1 MSTLHGRHSL
11 NHKYHNSLERQ
22 DLSVRALEV
31 TPLSLLRSEGEH
43 SFCRLCPWSAHR
55 PDGFSLQAFPPRG
68 GARVELSVPFSD
80 ITIAHLSYRK
90 IRNCL
95 FPTQAKSSYVWGS
108 RKAIFLINDFIF
120 FSQRDTLSFVKWYL
134 GNYCT
139 ERMVYSFYKQG
150 INQK

>member
-68 GARVELSVPFSD
+68 EHEWSFQFPSVISQQHICLIAKFEIAYFQLKRSLHMFEVLEKPFSLL
-80 ITIAHLSYRK
+80 TTSFSLVSETLCHLLNGVLETTALREWFILST
-90 IRNCL
+90 N
-95 FPTQAKSSYVWGS
+95 
-108 RKAIFLINDFIF
+108 KA
-120 FSQRDTLSFVKWYL
+120 
-134 GNYCT
+134 
-139 ERMVYSFYKQG
+139 
-150 INQK
+150 